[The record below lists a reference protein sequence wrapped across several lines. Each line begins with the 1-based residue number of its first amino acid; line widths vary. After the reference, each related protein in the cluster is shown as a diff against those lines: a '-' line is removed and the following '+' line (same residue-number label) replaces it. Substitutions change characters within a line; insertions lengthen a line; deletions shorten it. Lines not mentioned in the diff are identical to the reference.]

1 VLDQIGRFHGAR
13 IIPATLVDK
22 LVYRGSMGTVDRHNT
37 GATEMFKD
45 KYSALGTFYA
55 LGNKFEVDVEYSQ
68 DMDGSIFV
76 ESATL
81 IGIYLDND
89 KHASSLNHNIKLDLT
104 DLSTDDEFELTE
116 IATLDALRNGG
127 LE

>member
-1 VLDQIGRFHGAR
+1 MH
-13 IIPATLVDK
+13 
-22 LVYRGSMGTVDRHNT
+22 
-37 GATEMFKD
+37 D
-45 KYSALGTFYA
+45 KYSALGDFYA
-55 LGNKFEVDVEYSQ
+55 LGNKFQVDVEYSQ

-89 KHASSLNHNIKLDLT
+89 KHASSLNHNIKLDIG
-104 DLSTDDEFELTE
+104 DLSADDECELTE

>member
-1 VLDQIGRFHGAR
+1 
-13 IIPATLVDK
+13 
-22 LVYRGSMGTVDRHNT
+22 
-37 GATEMFKD
+37 MFKD

-104 DLSTDDEFELTE
+104 DLSADDEFELTE